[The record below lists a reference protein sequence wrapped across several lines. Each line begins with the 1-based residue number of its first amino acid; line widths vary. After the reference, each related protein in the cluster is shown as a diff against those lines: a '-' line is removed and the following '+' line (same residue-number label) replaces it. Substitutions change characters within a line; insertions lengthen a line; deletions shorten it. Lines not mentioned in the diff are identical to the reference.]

1 MNHPSEVTES
11 PIEIQ
16 LRALRTTLGDD
27 LVQDELGEEPG
38 LEKQGAEHELQRLL
52 AEQPEVLGE
61 GMELLQRE
69 YPTAIGPVDLL
80 CRAAD
85 GGTVAVEIKRRGGID
100 GVEQIT
106 RYLDLLRQDTRLH
119 PVRGM
124 FVAQLIAPQAK
135 VLAMSRN
142 IECFEVDFDRLR
154 GIEPSDLRLF

>member
-1 MNHPSEVTES
+1 MLGPFSAPSIGEGERKFPIHEWAFWVLRFSNEVES
-11 PIEIQ
+11 
-16 LRALRTTLGDD
+16 D
-27 LVQDELGEEPG
+27 
-38 LEKQGAEHELQRLL
+38 
-52 AEQPEVLGE
+52 

-142 IECFEVDFDRLR
+142 IECLEVDFDRLR